1 MLYTVQY
8 GDSPAI
14 IARRFGVSTSA
25 LIGANPQKPTTVVAG
40 YQTWRDLRTGET
52 LRVPV
57 AGFVGDALSDLI
69 GQILA
74 KKRATPQ
81 VDLHL
86 LSNSQLTARGLSAAE
101 GGTFVNRAGVHLDRW
116 GRPVGHGPMHHVTP
130 AHHAVAIQAAAR
142 GLAHR
147 VGAVHGLGDSASDAL
162 QALMTAGSPCN
173 QANVALVCA
182 AQAAMGLGV
191 DGKWG
196 GGTAQAA
203 ASRVPGAPGACT
215 PRPSWWAPP
224 GKVNCPPAS
233 VPTPTPPPSSS
244 ALDQA
249 AAAALAAISSDPS
262 YCTSVGR
269 AGSAVNTA
277 VHNFKAAWNAANPGN
292 QVPIG
297 TGKFEPSV
305 SAALSSALSGQSV
318 PAGCGGVAPAPAPTP
333 VPTPAPSIGPGPV
346 PVPGPAPSAGGG
358 NLSSV
363 AQAAVSALSADAN
376 YCASVGQVGT
386 AVNTAVHNFKVA
398 WNAANPSSPVPIGT
412 GKFEPA
418 VAAALASA
426 LGGAT
431 VPAGCGAAPA
441 PIPAPVPTPAPTPV
455 PSPAPAPT
463 PGLPPPPPPPPPPS
477 PVPSPT
483 PTPTPSPAP
492 GPSGPSAGGGGG
504 GGGGPVVVAPTTG
517 GISTGAIVAGAVGVV
532 ALVGVVAAAS
542 MSGKGGAGGAAGHR
556 GARGGRGKRGAHGHA
571 SHKAT
576 KHKTTKHKGHKKAR
590 R

>member
-40 YQTWRDLRTGET
+40 SQTWRDLHTGET

-57 AGFVGDALSDLI
+57 AGFIGDAFSDLV
-69 GQILA
+69 GRILA
-74 KKRATPQ
+74 RKRATPPL
-81 VDLHL
+81 DLHL
-86 LSNSQLTARGLSAAE
+86 LSNAQLAASGMQRAE

-130 AHHAVAIQAAAR
+130 AHHATAIQSAAR
-142 GLAHR
+142 NIALRAGT
-147 VGAVHGLGDSASDAL
+147 VHGLGDAASDAV
-162 QALMTAGSPCN
+162 QALMAAGSPCN

-182 AQAAMGLGV
+182 AQGAMGLGV

-224 GKVNCPPAS
+224 GQVNCPPHAA
-233 VPTPTPPPSSS
+233 PTPTPPPSSS

-305 SAALSSALSGQSV
+305 SAALSSALSGQTI
-318 PAGCGGVAPAPAPTP
+318 PAGCGGAAPAPAPTP
-333 VPTPAPSIGPGPV
+333 APTPGPTPSPGPV
-346 PVPGPAPSAGGG
+346 PGPSVGGSLAPI
-358 NLSSV
+358 
-363 AQAAVSALSADAN
+363 AQAALSALSADAN

-441 PIPAPVPTPAPTPV
+441 PAPTPIPTPAPAPG
-455 PSPAPAPT
+455 PAPAPAPT
-463 PGLPPPPPPPPPPS
+463 PGLPLPPPPPPPPS
-477 PVPSPT
+477 PT
-483 PTPTPSPAP
+483 PGPAPAPAPSPAP
-492 GPSGPSAGGGGG
+492 GPGGPSAGGG
-504 GGGGPVVVAPTTG
+504 GGGGPVVVAPTTA
-517 GISTGAIVAGAVGVV
+517 GISTGAIVAGAIGVV

-542 MSGKGGAGGAAGHR
+542 MGGKGGAAAGRR
-556 GARGGRGKRGAHGHA
+556 GAHGTRGAHGAHGTRGKRGAHGHA
-571 SHKAT
+571 AHKA
-576 KHKTTKHKGHKKAR
+576 KKPKGHKKAR